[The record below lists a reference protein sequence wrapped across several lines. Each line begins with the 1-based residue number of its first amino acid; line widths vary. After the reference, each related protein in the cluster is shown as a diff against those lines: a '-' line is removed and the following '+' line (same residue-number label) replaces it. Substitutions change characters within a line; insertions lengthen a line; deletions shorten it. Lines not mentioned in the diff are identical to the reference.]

1 MPKDEWLQV
10 SFDNV
15 MHNSLSEGASVP
27 LEDLK
32 KEGNT
37 YVRIT
42 CLVVGGGRVPVYRR
56 PCPLRYVT
64 PPAAKKAGVEREDH
78 ASGDTGGDDGA
89 RQVLQGHTHS
99 AVPGEGHEATRHG
112 WQTLPQGGELP
123 GVATRR

>member
-1 MPKDEWLQV
+1 MVAASTLPKDEWLQV

-42 CLVVGGGRVPVYRR
+42 CL
-56 PCPLRYVT
+56 
-64 PPAAKKAGVEREDH
+64 AG
-78 ASGDTGGDDGA
+78 GA
-89 RQVLQGHTHS
+89 RPRVQEAMSTTVRDSSRRQ
-99 AVPGEGHEATRHG
+99 EG
-112 WQTLPQGGELP
+112 
-123 GVATRR
+123 RRGAGRPRLR